1 MLVNKIFKEPI
12 IDACTQINTCFPSLL
27 HAHAGK
33 LWSVHTH
40 MLTLALP
47 DSTTDRR
54 DEAALAASE

>member
-1 MLVNKIFKEPI
+1 MNKIFKEPI
-12 IDACTQINTCFPSLL
+12 IDARTQINTCLLSLL

-33 LWSVHTH
+33 LLSVHAH
-40 MLTLALP
+40 VLALALP